1 MPFQAKEA
9 FCPIVQSVMMNLL
22 NIAAFDG
29 RFCLA
34 AFLIEP
40 FNLQSRSSS
49 SLSLGNSC
57 ILKLVRP
64 AQVVFQYRDM
74 MDVNINDGANAS
86 GSTTEPIPSTEFAR
100 MLEEHG
106 GCLASPEAPSGT
118 TNPFSSS
125 ELIRRQNEQNE
136 DDATA
141 ASQREADEVE
151 AAEAPPNV
159 RIILGASPSQPVT
172 VQLHPLG
179 DIKAGAEATSR
190 YRRAVLDVAA
200 NASGTALPGALAYQ
214 KLFVTQSKENIGFT
228 IQATAYVPPT
238 QARQRIPP
246 KDVAQLLHCT
256 LVFDPAA
263 DRIVLRNLDDKSVT
277 LKTLAREKMP
287 AELGLEGKGLSTPRS
302 VQSVEIEPDD
312 FELLEAGP
320 WAIHAA
326 SGQEVLEFS
335 ILARSGISIIPNPT
349 VPSNA
354 KTTLQGTKRQLASSQ
369 AGDPGPSKK
378 GKLRE
383 PDKEDKATIVFQ
395 PVPVQAVR
403 QLDHPSASAR
413 APASVPAASAAGRE
427 LLPFRGHP
435 MQYLHAGDKARIIG
449 PSGEDYTV
457 TYDKQLAMRENCHV
471 FTAQHSSSP
480 EDNGAAVV
488 KVIRLPSGPVKQGE
502 SGKEAQKIYSLGKVW
517 VQEVRNHLR
526 LSEHPSIVRLFDAGS
541 RLFALYMEHVKALS
555 LLHYRKP
562 TVAGPYCTLSSANV
576 AQVLCDTSSALSYIH
591 SHRIVH
597 NDIKPDNILYSP
609 DRGAVVI
616 DFGLS
621 REIPDSTSHT
631 YHTGGTSWYLP
642 LMLFLTGKIPLPEL
656 CKAHPVWFINEALHL
671 GSGARLAMQKWLSF
685 VEDTSATL
693 DSTDLLEDIVTQMVQ
708 AVPANRIMTDE
719 LAVKVAGLQPQ

>member
-1 MPFQAKEA
+1 
-9 FCPIVQSVMMNLL
+9 
-22 NIAAFDG
+22 
-29 RFCLA
+29 
-34 AFLIEP
+34 
-40 FNLQSRSSS
+40 
-49 SLSLGNSC
+49 
-57 ILKLVRP
+57 
-64 AQVVFQYRDM
+64 M

-106 GCLASPEAPSGT
+106 VCLASPEAPSGT

-125 ELIRRQNEQNE
+125 ELIRRQNEQNK
-136 DDATA
+136 DNATA

-335 ILARSGISIIPNPT
+335 ILARSGISIIPNPI

-403 QLDHPSASAR
+403 QLDYPSASAR
-413 APASVPAASAAGRE
+413 APASVPAASAAGRG

-526 LSEHPSIVRLFDAGS
+526 LSEHPSIVRLFDADS

-621 REIPDSTSHT
+621 REIPDSISHT
-631 YHTGGTSWYLP
+631 YHTGGTPWYLP
-642 LMLFLTGKIPLPEL
+642 REFLGRTPSRGAPGDVFALGVVMFFLTGKIPLPEL

-708 AVPANRIMTDE
+708 AVPANRITTDE
-719 LAVKVAGLQPQ
+719 LAVKVAGYSHNEIGQCK

>member
-1 MPFQAKEA
+1 
-9 FCPIVQSVMMNLL
+9 
-22 NIAAFDG
+22 
-29 RFCLA
+29 
-34 AFLIEP
+34 
-40 FNLQSRSSS
+40 
-49 SLSLGNSC
+49 
-57 ILKLVRP
+57 
-64 AQVVFQYRDM
+64 
-74 MDVNINDGANAS
+74 MDVNINNGANAS
-86 GSTTEPIPSTEFAR
+86 GSTTEPIPLTEFAR

-106 GCLASPEAPSGT
+106 ICFASPETPSGT

-125 ELIRRQNEQNE
+125 ELIRRQNEQNK
-136 DDATA
+136 DNATA
-141 ASQREADEVE
+141 ASQREVDKVE

-159 RIILGASPSQPVT
+159 RIILGASPSQPMT

-200 NASGTALPGALAYQ
+200 NASGTALP
-214 KLFVTQSKENIGFT
+214 
-228 IQATAYVPPT
+228 
-238 QARQRIPP
+238 
-246 KDVAQLLHCT
+246 
-256 LVFDPAA
+256 
-263 DRIVLRNLDDKSVT
+263 VLRNLDNKSVT
-277 LKTLAREKMP
+277 FKTLAREKMP
-287 AELGLEGKGLSTPRS
+287 AELGLEGKDLSTPRS

-312 FELLEAGP
+312 FKFLEAGP

-335 ILARSGISIIPNPT
+335 ILARSGISIIPNPI

-378 GKLRE
+378 GKFRE

-403 QLDHPSASAR
+403 QLDYPSASAKT
-413 APASVPAASAAGRE
+413 PASVPAANAAGRG

-457 TYDKQLAMRENCHV
+457 IYDKQLAMRENCHV
-471 FTAQHSSSP
+471 FTAQHFSFP

-502 SGKEAQKIYSLGKVW
+502 SGKEVQKIYNLGKVW

-526 LSEHPSIVRLFDAGS
+526 LSEHLSIVRLFDADS

-555 LLHYRKP
+555 LLYYRKP

-576 AQVLCDTSSALSYIH
+576 AQVLYNTSSALSYIH
-591 SHRIVH
+591 SHRIVY
-597 NDIKPDNILYSP
+597 NDIKPDNIFYFP
-609 DRGAVVI
+609 DRGAVII

-631 YHTGGTSWYLP
+631 YYTGGTPWYLP
-642 LMLFLTGKIPLPEL
+642 REFLGRTPSRGAPGDVFAFGVVMLFLTGKIPLPEL

-708 AVPANRIMTDE
+708 AVPANRITTDE
-719 LAVKVAGLQPQ
+719 LAVKVAGYSHNEIGQCK

>member
-1 MPFQAKEA
+1 
-9 FCPIVQSVMMNLL
+9 MNLL

-40 FNLQSRSSS
+40 FNLQSRSSF
-49 SLSLGNSC
+49 SLSLGNFSC

-64 AQVVFQYRDM
+64 AQVVFQYRDI
-74 MDVNINDGANAS
+74 MDVNINNGANVS

-100 MLEEHG
+100 ILEEHG
-106 GCLASPEAPSGT
+106 VCLASPKTPFGT

-125 ELIRRQNEQNE
+125 ELIRRQNKQNKNN
-136 DDATA
+136 ATA
-141 ASQREADEVE
+141 ASQREADKVE

-179 DIKAGAEATSR
+179 DIKAGAKATSR

-256 LVFDPAA
+256 FVFNPAA
-263 DRIVLRNLDDKSVT
+263 DRIILKNLDNKSVT

-287 AELGLEGKGLSTPRS
+287 AELGLEGKDLSTPRS

-320 WAIHAA
+320 WAIYAA

-335 ILARSGISIIPNPT
+335 ILARSGILIIPNPT

-354 KTTLQGTKRQLASSQ
+354 KITLQGTKRQLASSQ

-378 GKLRE
+378 SKFRE
-383 PDKEDKATIVFQ
+383 PDKKDKATIVFQ
-395 PVPVQAVR
+395 PVPVQTVR
-403 QLDHPSASAR
+403 QFDHPSALAKT
-413 APASVPAASAAGRE
+413 PASIPAANAAGRG

-449 PSGEDYTV
+449 PNGEDYTV
-457 TYDKQLAMRENCHV
+457 IYDKQFAMRENCHV

-502 SGKEAQKIYSLGKVW
+502 SGKEVQKIYNLGKVW

-526 LSEHPSIVRLFDAGS
+526 LSEYPSIMRLFDADS
-541 RLFALYMEHVKALS
+541 RLFALYMEHIKALS
-555 LLHYRKP
+555 LFHYRKP

-576 AQVLCDTSSALSYIH
+576 AQVLCNTSSALSYIH
-591 SHRIVH
+591 SHRIVY
-597 NDIKPDNILYSP
+597 NDIKPDNILYFP
-609 DRGAVVI
+609 DRGAIVI

-631 YHTGGTSWYLP
+631 YHTGGTPWYLP
-642 LMLFLTGKIPLPEL
+642 REFLGRTPSRGAPGDVFALGVVMLFLTGKIPLPEL
-656 CKAHPVWFINEALHL
+656 CKAHPV
-671 GSGARLAMQKWLSF
+671 
-685 VEDTSATL
+685 
-693 DSTDLLEDIVTQMVQ
+693 
-708 AVPANRIMTDE
+708 
-719 LAVKVAGLQPQ
+719 

>member
-1 MPFQAKEA
+1 
-9 FCPIVQSVMMNLL
+9 
-22 NIAAFDG
+22 
-29 RFCLA
+29 
-34 AFLIEP
+34 
-40 FNLQSRSSS
+40 
-49 SLSLGNSC
+49 
-57 ILKLVRP
+57 
-64 AQVVFQYRDM
+64 M

-106 GCLASPEAPSGT
+106 VCLASPEAPSGT

-413 APASVPAASAAGRE
+413 APASVPAASAAGRG

-502 SGKEAQKIYSLGKVW
+502 SDKEAQKIYSLGKVW

-526 LSEHPSIVRLFDAGS
+526 LSEHVRYVPFLVYICIQKYSAPNSPAPSRSVRLQPSIVRLFDADS

-631 YHTGGTSWYLP
+631 YHTGGTPWYLP
-642 LMLFLTGKIPLPEL
+642 REFLGRTPSRGAPGDVFALGVVMLFLTGKIPLPEL

-708 AVPANRIMTDE
+708 AVPANRITTDE
-719 LAVKVAGLQPQ
+719 LAVKVAGYSHNEIGQCK

>member
-49 SLSLGNSC
+49 SLSLGNFSC

-106 GCLASPEAPSGT
+106 VCLASPEAPSGT

-125 ELIRRQNEQNE
+125 ELIRRQNEQNK
-136 DDATA
+136 DNATA

-335 ILARSGISIIPNPT
+335 ILARSGISIIPNPI

-403 QLDHPSASAR
+403 QLDYPSASAR
-413 APASVPAASAAGRE
+413 APASVPAASAAGRG

-526 LSEHPSIVRLFDAGS
+526 LSEH
-541 RLFALYMEHVKALS
+541 
-555 LLHYRKP
+555 
-562 TVAGPYCTLSSANV
+562 
-576 AQVLCDTSSALSYIH
+576 VLCDTSSALSYIH

-621 REIPDSTSHT
+621 REIPDSISHT
-631 YHTGGTSWYLP
+631 YHTGGTPWYLP
-642 LMLFLTGKIPLPEL
+642 REFLGRTPSRGAPGDVFALGVVMFFLTGKIPLPEL

-708 AVPANRIMTDE
+708 AVPANRITTDE
-719 LAVKVAGLQPQ
+719 LAVKVAGYSHNEIGQCK